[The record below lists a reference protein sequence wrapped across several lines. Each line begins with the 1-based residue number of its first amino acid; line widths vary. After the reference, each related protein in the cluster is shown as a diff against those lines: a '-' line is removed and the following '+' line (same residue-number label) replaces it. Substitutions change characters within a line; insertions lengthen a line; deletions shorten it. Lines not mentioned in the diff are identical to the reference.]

1 MANYAGYGTGR
12 RKSAVA
18 KVWLI
23 PGGSGQITINNEPA
37 RDYLKRDRLAVVV
50 QEPFRATDTADQYD
64 AKCVVLG
71 GGLSGQAGAVRH
83 GIAKALVEAN
93 PDYRGILGP
102 AGLLTRDPR
111 VKERKHAGF
120 RKARRGKQFSKR

>member
-1 MANYAGYGTGR
+1 VPNYAGYGTGR

-23 PGGSGQITINNEPA
+23 PGGSGQITINDEPA
-37 RDYLKRDRLAVVV
+37 REYLKRDRLAVVV

-93 PDYRGILGP
+93 PDFRGILGP

-120 RKARRGKQFSKR
+120 RKARRGKQFSTR

>member
-1 MANYAGYGTGR
+1 MPNYAGYGTGR
-12 RKSAVA
+12 RKAAVA

-23 PGGSGQITINNEPA
+23 EGGSGQITINNQPA
-37 RDYLKRDRLAVVV
+37 HEYLKRERLAVIVREPLVV
-50 QEPFRATDTADQYD
+50 TQTEDRYD
-64 AKCVVLG
+64 VKCIVLG

-83 GIAKALVEAN
+83 GIAKALVDAN
-93 PDYRGILGP
+93 PDYRALLGP

-120 RKARRGKQFSKR
+120 RKARRAKQFSKR

>member
-1 MANYAGYGTGR
+1 MPNYAGYGTGR

-23 PGGSGQITINNEPA
+23 PNGSGQITINAQTPRE
-37 RDYLKRDRLAVVV
+37 YLKRERLAVVV
-50 QEPFRATDTADQYD
+50 REPFNATDTAGQYD
-64 AKCVVLG
+64 AKVIVLG

-83 GIAKALVEAN
+83 GIANALVDAN
-93 PDYRGILGP
+93 VDHRRALGP

-120 RKARRGKQFSKR
+120 RKARRAKQFSKR

>member
-1 MANYAGYGTGR
+1 MAEHRPYGTGK
-12 RKSAVA
+12 RKDATA
-18 KVWLI
+18 KVWLE
-23 PGGSGQITINNEPA
+23 PGSGEILINDTPA
-37 RDYLKRDRLAVVV
+37 GEYLKRARLLAIVRQPLVLT
-50 QEPFRATDTADQYD
+50 QTDEQYNVRS
-64 AKCVVLG
+64 KVMG

-83 GIAKALVEAN
+83 GIAKALVEAD
-93 PDYRGILGP
+93 PDLRALLGP

>member
-1 MANYAGYGTGR
+1 MPQYAGYGTGR

-18 KVWLI
+18 KVWLVSD
-23 PGGSGQITINNEPA
+23 GSGQVVINDQSA
-37 RDYLKRDRLAVVV
+37 REYLKRERLAVLVT
-50 QEPFRATDTADQYD
+50 EPFQATGTGETYD

-83 GIAKALVEAN
+83 GIANALVDADAEH
-93 PDYRGILGP
+93 RGVLGP

>member
-1 MANYAGYGTGR
+1 MAEYDGYGTGR

-23 PGGSGQITINNEPA
+23 RGGSGRITINEQSPQE
-37 RDYLKRDRLAVVV
+37 YLKRERLAVVV
-50 QEPFRATDTADQYD
+50 TEPLEATETSDSYD
-64 AKCVVLG
+64 AKVIVSG

-83 GIAKALVEAN
+83 GIANALVDAN
-93 PDYRGILGP
+93 PDHRSLLGP

>member
-1 MANYAGYGTGR
+1 VANYAGYGTGR

>member
-1 MANYAGYGTGR
+1 MPNYAGYGTGR

-23 PGGSGQITINNEPA
+23 PNGSGEITINEMTP
-37 RDYLKRDRLAVVV
+37 REYLKRERLAIVVT
-50 QEPFRATDTADQYD
+50 EPLKATQTADQYD
-64 AKCVVLG
+64 CKVIVLG
-71 GGLSGQAGAVRH
+71 GGLTGQAGAIRH
-83 GIAKALVEAN
+83 GIANALVDAN
-93 PDYRGILGP
+93 ADYRSLLGP

>member
-1 MANYAGYGTGR
+1 MPNYAGYGTGR

-23 PGGSGQITINNEPA
+23 PNGSGQITINDMSPKE
-37 RDYLKRDRLAVVV
+37 YLKRERLAVVV
-50 QEPFRATDTADQYD
+50 TEPLQATQTTDQYD
-64 AKCVVLG
+64 CKCIVLG
-71 GGLSGQAGAVRH
+71 GGLTGQAGAIRH
-83 GIAKALVEAN
+83 GIANALVDAN
-93 PDYRGILGP
+93 PDHRSTLGP

>member
-1 MANYAGYGTGR
+1 MPNYAGYGTGR

-23 PGGSGQITINNEPA
+23 PGGSGQITINDETPK
-37 RDYLKRDRLAVVV
+37 DYLKRERLAVVV
-50 QEPFRATDTADQYD
+50 TEPFKATDTAGQYD
-64 AKCVVLG
+64 AKCIVLG

-83 GIAKALVEAN
+83 GIANALVDAN
-93 PDYRGILGP
+93 VDHRRVLGP

-120 RKARRGKQFSKR
+120 RKARRAKQFSKR

>member
-1 MANYAGYGTGR
+1 
-12 RKSAVA
+12 
-18 KVWLI
+18 LI
-23 PGGSGQITINNEPA
+23 PGGSGQITINDESA
-37 RDYLKRDRLAVVV
+37 EDYLKRKKLAVMVT
-50 QEPFRATDTADQYD
+50 EPFQATETLAVYD
-64 AKCVVLG
+64 AKCTVYG

-83 GIAKALVEAN
+83 GIANALVDA
-93 PDYRGILGP
+93 DSDHRTVLGP

>member
-1 MANYAGYGTGR
+1 MPNYQGYGTGR

-23 PGGSGQITINNEPA
+23 PGGSGQVTINEQPA
-37 RDYLKRDRLAVVV
+37 REYLKRDRLAVLVR
-50 QEPFRATDTADQYD
+50 EPLVATETEDRYD
-64 AKCVVLG
+64 ARCVVLG

-83 GIAKALVEAN
+83 GIAKALVNAN
-93 PDYRGILGP
+93 PDNRAVLGP

>member
-1 MANYAGYGTGR
+1 MPNYAGYGTGR

-23 PGGSGQITINNEPA
+23 PNGSGQITINEKTPKE
-37 RDYLKRDRLAVVV
+37 YLKRERLAVVV
-50 QEPFRATDTADQYD
+50 TEPLQETETMGQYD
-64 AKCVVLG
+64 AKCIVLG

-83 GIAKALVEAN
+83 GIANALVDAN
-93 PDYRGILGP
+93 PDHRTVLGP

>member
-1 MANYAGYGTGR
+1 MPNYAGYGTGR

-23 PGGSGQITINNEPA
+23 PGGSGQITINDMTPRE
-37 RDYLKRDRLAVVV
+37 YLKRDRLAVTVR
-50 QEPFRATDTADQYD
+50 EPLNATETGERYD
-64 AKCVVLG
+64 VKVIASG

-83 GIAKALVEAN
+83 GIANALVDAN
-93 PDYRGILGP
+93 PDHRRVLGP

-120 RKARRGKQFSKR
+120 RKARRAKQFSKR